1 MTPRTLATRVVRRR
15 GRPRQ
20 NLTPS
25 PLATHRFSPCFLR
38 TLWEKGHI
46 PFAFHEAG
54 MAYARLR
61 RSALRLMDSPSLHTT
76 GFDERLDGTRTW
88 QEDPKQEKLF
98 KLYMATE
105 QHLCSWER
113 ERLQLLR
120 RALEGHKPLEA
131 AILKRLGE
139 TLYPVL
145 EDLAH
150 FFQNLNATGLMPF
163 KE

>member
-1 MTPRTLATRVVRRR
+1 MSQRTLATRIVRRR

-20 NLTPS
+20 NPTPS
-25 PLATHRFSPCFLR
+25 PATAHRPSPCFLR
-38 TLWEKGHI
+38 TLWEAGYI

-54 MAYARLR
+54 MTYARLR
-61 RSALRLMDSPSLHTT
+61 RQALRLMEAPTLQKTC
-76 GFDERLDGTRTW
+76 FDERLDGTRMW
-88 QEDPKQEKLF
+88 QEDPRQAKLF
-98 KLYMATE
+98 KIYMATE
-105 QHLCSWER
+105 QHLASWER

-131 AILKRLGE
+131 ATLERLGE
-139 TLYPVL
+139 TLYPLL

-150 FFQNLNATGLMPF
+150 LFQNLNASGFMPF